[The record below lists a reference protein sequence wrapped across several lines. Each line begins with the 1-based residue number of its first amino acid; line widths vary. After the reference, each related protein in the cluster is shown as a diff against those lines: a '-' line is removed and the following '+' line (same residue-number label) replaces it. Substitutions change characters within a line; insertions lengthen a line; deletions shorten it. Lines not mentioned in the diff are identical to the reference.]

1 MASANL
7 DHIKD
12 MLDEGDLQ
20 GARLELLNL
29 VEQGQETE
37 GIWLLLAGIGM
48 RTGDAVLSLRAYRS
62 LERTRPLDP
71 YVASGIVESLMR
83 LEQYEE
89 ARDVIEVFARTT
101 RSQSDFT
108 RAVLDHNQEVL
119 EIIEEKLGRR

>member
-1 MASANL
+1 MTL
-7 DHIKD
+7 DEIKSL
-12 MLDEGDLQ
+12 LDEGDFS
-20 GARLELLNL
+20 GARLELLSL
-29 VEQGQETE
+29 VEQGHATE

-62 LERTRPLDP
+62 LERTRPRDP
-71 YVASGIVESLMR
+71 YIASGIVESLMR

-89 ARDVIEVFARTT
+89 ARDVIEAFARTT

-119 EIIEEKLGRR
+119 EFIEEKLGRR